1 MRFKGVLQHDEKD
14 CSAAC
19 LATICKYWKL
29 NIPLVKLRELIKVD
43 KNGANI
49 YGLIQAAA
57 VIGLKGEALEGSWE
71 ELVDEIGKHEIKLP
85 LIAHVIMDQSLE
97 HFVVIYRISH
107 TNVYIFDPGKGN
119 VVYSIKEFLTLWT
132 GYIITFTKTEDFKA
146 QNLLIESY
154 KKYFKLLKKQMG
166 LLISILGFSFMIV
179 LISIVSSLAFQKIVD
194 QYAMGGI
201 DAKSQVKLFEMLYAQ
216 INHLLK
222 GFVPIILALVGLY
235 LIQSLLEYIRG
246 VFLAYLSKRIDKE
259 LMFPFYNKLMSLP
272 VTFFQ
277 NRETGEIIS
286 RFQDISEIRN
296 MISGSTLIL
305 ILDSVML
312 VIGMIILLGISSKL
326 FMIVSAIAV
335 LYVFI
340 VLCFK
345 KPLATVQRK
354 IMENHANV
362 TSSLKEGID
371 GVENIKALLAE
382 KENISS
388 FKKDIETYL
397 ETIFRGNK
405 ISQLLE
411 SLIMG
416 ISGIGNLMIFA
427 IGIYLV
433 MIQEISM
440 GNLIAF
446 QGLVQYFF
454 NPLKN
459 LLMLQPMLQS
469 ATIAAERLNDIMEV
483 TSEKDIFTRK
493 ETMGFENIKIQF
505 KNVDFQYGYREKILK
520 NVNLTINSGEKI
532 AIVGESGCG
541 KTTLIRLINAF
552 YLVSEGEIL
561 FGNKNS
567 NEVDLECL
575 RKKIAYVPQ
584 NPILFNTSIINNITY
599 GLTQYD
605 ENQLKEVIEE
615 CGILE
620 IINKMPLKEH
630 TVVSEN
636 GKNLSG
642 GQQQRIAIAR
652 ALMKKPEI
660 LLVDEGTSQLDI
672 ANEMKIMNYIFD
684 IYNKN
689 ICIFIM
695 HNYRMLERFDRIIYM
710 SEGEIVCTGKHEEL
724 LENSK
729 KYKEFL
735 EGK

>member
-216 INHLLK
+216 MNHLLK
-222 GFVPIILALVGLY
+222 GFVPIILALIGLY

-345 KPLATVQRK
+345 KPLAAVQRK

-493 ETMGFENIKIQF
+493 GTMGFENIKIQF

-520 NVNLTINSGEKI
+520 NLNLTINPGEKI

>member
-216 INHLLK
+216 MNHLLK

-259 LMFPFYNKLMSLP
+259 LMFPFYSKLMSLP

-345 KPLATVQRK
+345 KPLAAVQRK

-493 ETMGFENIKIQF
+493 GTMGFENIKIQF

-520 NVNLTINSGEKI
+520 NLNLTINPGEKI

>member
-132 GYIITFTKTEDFKA
+132 GYIITFTKTEDFKE

>member
-216 INHLLK
+216 MNHLLK

-345 KPLATVQRK
+345 KPLAAVQRK

-493 ETMGFENIKIQF
+493 GTMGFENIKIQF

-520 NVNLTINSGEKI
+520 NLNLTINPGEKI

>member
-132 GYIITFTKTEDFKA
+132 GYIITFTKTEDFKE

-483 TSEKDIFTRK
+483 TSEKDIFTR
-493 ETMGFENIKIQF
+493 
-505 KNVDFQYGYREKILK
+505 
-520 NVNLTINSGEKI
+520 S
-532 AIVGESGCG
+532 
-541 KTTLIRLINAF
+541 
-552 YLVSEGEIL
+552 
-561 FGNKNS
+561 
-567 NEVDLECL
+567 
-575 RKKIAYVPQ
+575 IAY
-584 NPILFNTSIINNITY
+584 NKLCHSLGGNHGSSWTY
-599 GLTQYD
+599 
-605 ENQLKEVIEE
+605 
-615 CGILE
+615 
-620 IINKMPLKEH
+620 
-630 TVVSEN
+630 
-636 GKNLSG
+636 
-642 GQQQRIAIAR
+642 
-652 ALMKKPEI
+652 
-660 LLVDEGTSQLDI
+660 
-672 ANEMKIMNYIFD
+672 
-684 IYNKN
+684 
-689 ICIFIM
+689 
-695 HNYRMLERFDRIIYM
+695 
-710 SEGEIVCTGKHEEL
+710 
-724 LENSK
+724 
-729 KYKEFL
+729 
-735 EGK
+735 

>member
-71 ELVDEIGKHEIKLP
+71 ELVDEIGKYEIKLP

-216 INHLLK
+216 MNHLLK

-345 KPLATVQRK
+345 KPLAAVQRK

-520 NVNLTINSGEKI
+520 NVNLTINPGEKI

-630 TVVSEN
+630 TVVSED

>member
-1 MRFKGVLQHDEKD
+1 M
-14 CSAAC
+14 
-19 LATICKYWKL
+19 
-29 NIPLVKLRELIKVD
+29 
-43 KNGANI
+43 
-49 YGLIQAAA
+49 
-57 VIGLKGEALEGSWE
+57 
-71 ELVDEIGKHEIKLP
+71 
-85 LIAHVIMDQSLE
+85 
-97 HFVVIYRISH
+97 
-107 TNVYIFDPGKGN
+107 
-119 VVYSIKEFLTLWT
+119 
-132 GYIITFTKTEDFKA
+132 
-146 QNLLIESY
+146 IESY

-388 FKKDIETYL
+388 SDARTVSDVAVAALTVAGDKVVASKDRLRTVESNLNFFFI
-397 ETIFRGNK
+397 NK
-405 ISQLLE
+405 ILL
-411 SLIMG
+411 L
-416 ISGIGNLMIFA
+416 
-427 IGIYLV
+427 
-433 MIQEISM
+433 
-440 GNLIAF
+440 
-446 QGLVQYFF
+446 
-454 NPLKN
+454 
-459 LLMLQPMLQS
+459 
-469 ATIAAERLNDIMEV
+469 
-483 TSEKDIFTRK
+483 
-493 ETMGFENIKIQF
+493 
-505 KNVDFQYGYREKILK
+505 
-520 NVNLTINSGEKI
+520 
-532 AIVGESGCG
+532 
-541 KTTLIRLINAF
+541 
-552 YLVSEGEIL
+552 
-561 FGNKNS
+561 
-567 NEVDLECL
+567 
-575 RKKIAYVPQ
+575 
-584 NPILFNTSIINNITY
+584 
-599 GLTQYD
+599 
-605 ENQLKEVIEE
+605 
-615 CGILE
+615 
-620 IINKMPLKEH
+620 
-630 TVVSEN
+630 
-636 GKNLSG
+636 
-642 GQQQRIAIAR
+642 
-652 ALMKKPEI
+652 
-660 LLVDEGTSQLDI
+660 
-672 ANEMKIMNYIFD
+672 
-684 IYNKN
+684 
-689 ICIFIM
+689 
-695 HNYRMLERFDRIIYM
+695 
-710 SEGEIVCTGKHEEL
+710 
-724 LENSK
+724 K
-729 KYKEFL
+729 KY
-735 EGK
+735 

>member
-29 NIPLVKLRELIKVD
+29 NIPLVKLRELIKID

-49 YGLIQAAA
+49 YGIIQAASM
-57 VIGLKGEALEGSWE
+57 IGLKGEALEGSWE
-71 ELVDEIGKHEIKLP
+71 ELLDEVSKHEIKLP
-85 LIAHVIMDQSLE
+85 IIAHVIMDQSLE
-97 HFVVIYRISH
+97 HFIVVYKISH
-107 TNVYIFDPGKGN
+107 TKVYAFDPGKGN
-119 VVYSIKEFLTLWT
+119 VVYSIEEFISLWT
-132 GYIITFTKTEDFKA
+132 GYIITITKTENFKA

-154 KKYFKLLKKQMG
+154 RKYLKLIKKQTS
-166 LLISILGFSFMIV
+166 LLISILVFSFIIV
-179 LISIVSSLAFQKIVD
+179 LISITSSLAFQKIVD
-194 QYAMGGI
+194 QYAMGGT
-201 DAKSQVKLFEMLYAQ
+201 DARSQVKIFETLYAQ
-216 INHLLK
+216 VSKLLN

-235 LIQSLLEYIRG
+235 LIQILLEYTRG
-246 VFLAYLSKRIDKE
+246 IFLAYLSKRIDKE
-259 LMFPFYNKLMSLP
+259 LMFPFYKKLMSLP

-312 VIGMIILLGISSKL
+312 VVGMIILLGISSKL
-326 FMIVSAIAV
+326 FMIVLGIAV
-335 LYVFI
+335 IYAFI
-340 VLCFK
+340 VICFK

-354 IMENHANV
+354 VMENHAHV
-362 TSSLKEGID
+362 TSSLKEGVD

-382 KENISS
+382 EENISS
-388 FKKDIETYL
+388 FRKDIEKYL
-397 ETIFRGNK
+397 ETMFNGEK

-416 ISGIGNLMIFA
+416 VSGIGNLMIFA
-427 IGIYLV
+427 IGVYFV

-469 ATIAAERLNDIMEV
+469 ATIAAERLNDIMEI
-483 TSEKDIFTRK
+483 TSEKDIYIRK
-493 ETMGFENIKIQF
+493 ENMSFENVKIQF
-505 KNVDFQYGYREKILK
+505 KNVNFQYGYREKVLK
-520 NVNLTINSGEKI
+520 NVNLTINPGEKI

-541 KTTLIRLINAF
+541 KTTLVRLINAF

-561 FGNKNS
+561 FENKNS

-599 GLTQYD
+599 GLNEWD
-605 ENQLKEVIEE
+605 EEQLKEVIEQ

-630 TVVSEN
+630 TIVSEN

-660 LLVDEGTSQLDI
+660 ILVDEGTSQLDI
-672 ANEMKIMNYIFD
+672 ANEMKITNYIFNN
-684 IYNKN
+684 YKKN

-695 HNYRMLERFDRIIYM
+695 HNYRMLERFDRVVYMNAGKII
-710 SEGEIVCTGKHEEL
+710 CTGKHEEL

-729 KYKEFL
+729 RYRQLL

>member
-345 KPLATVQRK
+345 KPLSTVQRK